1 MMSYTSI
8 ADLANDLRK
17 YAWKVP
23 ADVSLIVGV
32 PRSGLMAAI
41 MLGEILHKPVCSLPE
56 YIGGIAP
63 YLGSRANHI
72 HTNGTKVLV
81 LDDTVYSGSSM
92 TKVRSEIG
100 WRKDVLFGCVYAE
113 GKDAKDKVD
122 LWLVDNYNPN
132 EELWH
137 LYEWNILHHG
147 KRLSERSM
155 WDIDGLMCKEP
166 PDERDT
172 KAYEA
177 YIANAVPMVI
187 PTTPLGAVVTYR
199 LPKYRD
205 ITAEWLQRQGVKY
218 GQLIMPQLCMERSRR
233 NSAEYKGVIYRDAEW
248 ARLFIESDFSQA
260 IEIADISRKQ
270 VYCYETGDIY

>member
-1 MMSYTSI
+1 MSYTSI

-17 YAWKVP
+17 NAWKVP
-23 ADVSLIVGV
+23 ADVSLIIGV

-41 MLGEILHKPVCSLPE
+41 MLGEILHKRVMGLQE
-56 YIGGIAP
+56 YINGLKPMAGARIIHAHNE
-63 YLGSRANHI
+63 GSR
-72 HTNGTKVLV
+72 VLV
-81 LDDTVYSGSSM
+81 LDDTVYSGGSM
-92 TKVRSEIG
+92 QKVRSAIG

-147 KRLSERSM
+147 RKLSERSM

-172 KAYEA
+172 KSYEE
-177 YIANAVPMVI
+177 YIANALPMVI
-187 PTTPLGAVVTYR
+187 PTTTLGAVVTYR
-199 LPKYRD
+199 LEKYRD
-205 ITAEWLQRQGVKY
+205 ITAEWLQKQGVNY
-218 GQLIMPQLCMERSRR
+218 GKLIMADEPQKPR
-233 NSAEYKGVIYRDAEW
+233 NIGASAIMKGFAYKDANW
-248 ARLFIESDFSQA
+248 ARLFVESSAVQA
-260 IEIADISRKQ
+260 EKIAAISGKQ
-270 VYCYETGDIY
+270 VYCYENGVMY